1 MRWYVLDA
9 REVGSP
15 PISTCQWIMRFI
27 FLMLQL
33 GPILRYFDS
42 LIYGLKF
49 MQNKTNKQEQV
60 KYFQYMIYEDTDAT
74 MLRLFECFMEAAP
87 QLVLQLYILA
97 RSTPH
102 GEEDHWTG
110 NLYFQINKVNIF
122 FHFSCCSGCCCY
134 SLSSITFL
142 VISIISKISQDVLN

>member
-1 MRWYVLDA
+1 
-9 REVGSP
+9 
-15 PISTCQWIMRFI
+15 
-27 FLMLQL
+27 
-33 GPILRYFDS
+33 
-42 LIYGLKF
+42 

-122 FHFSCCSGCCCY
+122 FPF
-134 SLSSITFL
+134 
-142 VISIISKISQDVLN
+142 